1 MTMEKKTKPKADERK
16 HLGRGLEEMKQI
28 GRGLEALLTSDGLNT
43 SGSSSLNEIALDKI
57 EPNPNQPRAVFD
69 EDTLDELAAS
79 IRNFGL
85 IQPITLKETG
95 VDKYMIICGE
105 RRYRAALKAGLEC
118 IPAYIKTA
126 ADENMMEMALL
137 ENIQRED
144 LNAIEIALAYQ
155 KLLDT
160 SRQTQEQLSKR
171 VGKKRTTISN
181 YLRLLKLPADIQVC
195 LKKRNIDMGHARAL
209 ISIEDPEV
217 QLALNDR
224 ILKEGLSV
232 RNVED
237 IARNIQETGYIPEKL
252 TTLPKGRKLP
262 EEFKILKEH
271 LSSFFNAKVQ
281 LSYNTEGKGK
291 ITIPFDSDEKLTAI
305 MSLLDRM
312 KQL

>member
-1 MTMEKKTKPKADERK
+1 MSVKKKP
-16 HLGRGLEEMKQI
+16 I

-43 SGSSSLNEIALDKI
+43 SGSSSLSEIALSKI
-57 EPNPNQPRAVFD
+57 EPNPNQPRTVF
-69 EDTLDELAAS
+69 EEETLEELAAS
-79 IRNFGL
+79 IRSYGI
-85 IQPITLKETG
+85 IQPITLKEIG

-105 RRYRAALKAGLEC
+105 RRYRAALKAGLEY

-144 LNAIEIALAYQ
+144 LNAIEISLAYQ
-155 KLLDT
+155 KLLD
-160 SRQTQEQLSKR
+160 SSGQTQEQLSER
-171 VGKKRTTISN
+171 VGKKRATISN
-181 YLRLLKLPADIQVC
+181 YLRLLKLPAEIQVC

-209 ISIEDPEV
+209 LSIDDPEV

-232 RNVED
+232 RTVEE
-237 IARNIQETGYIPEKL
+237 IARNIQSSGNDAVKQSTH
-252 TTLPKGRKLP
+252 PKGRKLP
-262 EEFKILKEH
+262 EEFKILKDH

-281 LSYNTEGKGK
+281 LSYNSEGKGK

-312 KQL
+312 K

>member
-1 MTMEKKTKPKADERK
+1 MAAKKKP
-16 HLGRGLEEMKQI
+16 I

-43 SGSSSLNEIALDKI
+43 SGSSSLNEIALSKI
-57 EPNPNQPRAVFD
+57 KPNPDQPRKVFD
-69 EDTLDELAAS
+69 EETLEELAAS

-95 VDKYMIICGE
+95 NDQYMIICGE
-105 RRYRAALKAGLEC
+105 RRYRAAISAGLEF
-118 IPAYIKTA
+118 IPAYIKTD

-155 KLLDT
+155 KLLDN
-160 SRQTQEQLSKR
+160 SDQTQEQLSKR

-195 LKKRNIDMGHARAL
+195 IKKRSIDQGHARAL
-209 ISIEDPEV
+209 LSIDDPEV

-232 RNVED
+232 RTVED
-237 IARNIQETGYIPEKL
+237 IVRNIQASGEYAMKKTGKPGK
-252 TTLPKGRKLP
+252 RLP
-262 EEFKILKEH
+262 EDFKILKEQ
-271 LSSFFNAKVQ
+271 LSRFFEAKVQ
-281 LSYNTEGKGK
+281 LTYDANGKGK
-291 ITIPFDSDEKLTAI
+291 ITIPFDSDDKLAHI
-305 MSLLDRM
+305 MGILDRM
-312 KQL
+312 K

>member
-1 MTMEKKTKPKADERK
+1 MAIKKKP
-16 HLGRGLEEMKQI
+16 I

-43 SGSSSLNEIALDKI
+43 SGSSSLNEIALNKI
-57 EPNPNQPRAVFD
+57 DPNPNQPRKAFD

-79 IRNFGL
+79 IRSFGL

-95 VDKYMIICGE
+95 VDQYMIICGE
-105 RRYRAALKAGLEC
+105 RRYRAAIKAGLEF
-118 IPAYIKTA
+118 IPAYIKTD

-155 KLLDT
+155 KLLDN
-160 SRQTQEQLSKR
+160 SGRTQEQLSDR
-171 VGKKRTTISN
+171 VGKKRATISN

-195 LKKRNIDMGHARAL
+195 IKKRTIDMGHARAL
-209 ISIEDPEV
+209 LSIDDPEV

-232 RNVED
+232 RAVEE
-237 IARNIQETGYIPEKL
+237 IARSIQVNGVMPPVQDKKTRGSR
-252 TTLPKGRKLP
+252 LPG
-262 EEFKILKEH
+262 EFDILKEQ
-271 LSSFFNAKVQ
+271 LSRFFNAKVQ
-281 LSYNTEGKGK
+281 LTYNAEGKGK

-305 MSLLDRM
+305 MGMLDRM
-312 KQL
+312 K